1 MSLSGFMITRVLY
14 LLLVSIL
21 SAGAARSQSD
31 AEVKAHY
38 QKSEQMI
45 QMRDGVK
52 LFTSIYVHDHA
63 QPYALQRCS
72 LWTRSLQDRA
82 RSKSAFSE

>member
-1 MSLSGFMITRVLY
+1 MNLSGFMITRVLY
-14 LLLVSIL
+14 LVLISIF

-45 QMRDGVK
+45 RMRDGVK
-52 LFTSIYVHDHA
+52 LFTSIYVPREH
-63 QPYALQRCS
+63 L
-72 LWTRSLQDRA
+72 
-82 RSKSAFSE
+82 